1 MFLKIVVFVMTL
13 SRLVMMSQWWWW
25 AMWCDIITSLHPPF
39 CPHSRPRGEPH
50 SAPWYQQAGVALH
63 NTFTI
68 PITRDRQRQ
77 SPSSASIHD
86 TMWPS
91 LETWSE
97 CCHCAR
103 GPGLVTGQGLV
114 SEIIPGFLEIYFPD
128 RGHTRGAV
136 FRELNIRIYSLPRMR
151 IT

>member
-1 MFLKIVVFVMTL
+1 MMTL
-13 SRLVMMSQWWWW
+13 SLGDDEPVMMMGDV
-25 AMWCDIITSLHPPF
+25 MWYHYKSPPTF
-39 CPHSRPRGEPH
+39 LSPLETKRRPH

-68 PITRDRQRQ
+68 PITRDRQR
-77 SPSSASIHD
+77 PSSASIQD
-86 TMWPS
+86 TLWPS
-91 LETWSE
+91 LETWSQ

-103 GPGLVTGQGLV
+103 GPGLVTPGQGLV

>member
-1 MFLKIVVFVMTL
+1 MISLQVSTHLFVPTRDQEASPIV
-13 SRLVMMSQWWWW
+13 
-25 AMWCDIITSLHPPF
+25 H
-39 CPHSRPRGEPH
+39 
-50 SAPWYQQAGVALH
+50 QQAGVALH

-68 PITRDRQRQ
+68 PITRDRQTEALFRFNTRR
-77 SPSSASIHD
+77 SV
-86 TMWPS
+86 TEFGNLVRMLS
-91 LETWSE
+91 LG
-97 CCHCAR
+97 AR
-103 GPGLVTGQGLV
+103 GPGLVTPGQGLV